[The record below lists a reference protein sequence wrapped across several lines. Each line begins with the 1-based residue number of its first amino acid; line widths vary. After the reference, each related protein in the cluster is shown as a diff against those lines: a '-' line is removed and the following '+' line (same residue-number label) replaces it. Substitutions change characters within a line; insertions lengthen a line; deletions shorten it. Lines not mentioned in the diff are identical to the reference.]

1 MVPCTSKSYTAT
13 MFASLSMAAVRASS
27 SPGMWASERSGTK
40 SSDAA
45 SKRRLSAFRLVKA
58 GKGRVLRRGGG
69 SARGSARRTGARR
82 RDGSARGHRVRGGL
96 AQQGRIIPRR
106 APVSGLRQRWGTVRT
121 KTHVRA
127 GIRPL
132 GTHGVEFVQLDAFD
146 GHLALD
152 ARVPRHLHRAEPA
165 GARFR
170 DRPVAVQYELLMSHD
185 ASCAFPVALHA
196 EAPVEPA
203 CRGSFLVRFR
213 KRARGPRPLGRF
225 PRSGSVTDYRDS
237 FGVSDTSTLGQ
248 RRASRPP
255 TTQTAASIK
264 G

>member
-1 MVPCTSKSYTAT
+1 MGAQQLRKRDALHV
-13 MFASLSMAAVRASS
+13 FHDEVGGGSLHFEVVHGDDVRIAEHGGRARLVES
-27 SPGMWASERSGTK
+27 GDVGERALGHEVFRCGIEEK
-40 SSDAA
+40 A
-45 SKRRLSAFRLVKA
+45 LAFRLVKA

-185 ASCAFPVALHA
+185 ASCAFPVVCTPKRRWSPRA
-196 EAPVEPA
+196 V
-203 CRGSFLVRFR
+203 VRFSSVSESVR
-213 KRARGPRPLGRF
+213 GVPVPWADFRA
-225 PRSGSVTDYRDS
+225 
-237 FGVSDTSTLGQ
+237 
-248 RRASRPP
+248 
-255 TTQTAASIK
+255 AAL
-264 G
+264 